1 MKFDWKAWAIRAG
14 FAVGGALVE
23 ALTQLLHSLAT

>member
-1 MKFDWKAWAIRAG
+1 MKLDWKAWAIRLG

-23 ALTQLLHSLAT
+23 AFTQLLRSVAS